1 MDAPPPFDFDFL
13 FLDLPA
19 LRSEC
24 ITPDEL
30 EALFYDV
37 KTIYLNWHD
46 TDGFGYMIGHT
57 LKSKFVSL
65 TFEFRDEE
73 HTIRLTSAFL
83 SQELE
88 IRTNYYGIEESS

>member
-1 MDAPPPFDFDFL
+1 MEAPPPFDFDFS

-37 KTIYLNWHD
+37 RTTYLNRHR

-65 TFEFRDEE
+65 TFEFRDGE
-73 HTIRLTSAFL
+73 HTVRLISAYL
-83 SQELE
+83 SQESE
-88 IRTNYYGIEESS
+88 IRTNYYGID